1 MLAERSHWGRAAIV
15 VAFISAVKK
24 RTASKSELS
33 PSILAVS
40 SSLQTCAESSS
51 NAPGRKLGE
60 AHWGAVCS
68 GGFGRFLAALWFNCT
83 MHTHPMKACTRT
95 RTKAITAQPDYRP
108 ARQVWASA
116 GRGGL
121 PAPATSLSTLTLF
134 RLDPLNIQ
142 VHSLRQLFV
151 ITLSTPGPLASFCL

>member
-33 PSILAVS
+33 PSFLAVS

-51 NAPGRKLGE
+51 NAPGR
-60 AHWGAVCS
+60 AVCS

-95 RTKAITAQPDYRP
+95 RTKATTAQPDYRP

-116 GRGGL
+116 GRGWL
-121 PAPATSLSTLTLF
+121 PAPVTSLSTLTMF

-151 ITLSTPGPLASFCL
+151 ITLSTQGPLASFCL

>member
-51 NAPGRKLGE
+51 NAPGRKLGRGTLRSRLF
-60 AHWGAVCS
+60 WWFWPV
-68 GGFGRFLAALWFNCT
+68 LAALWFNCT

-95 RTKAITAQPDYRP
+95 RTKATTAQPDYRP

-116 GRGGL
+116 GRGWL
-121 PAPATSLSTLTLF
+121 PDPATSLSTLTLF

-151 ITLSTPGPLASFCL
+151 ITLSTQGPLASFCL